1 VNIAPAL
8 DNQIVAASADA
19 AILNRITADDTQLA
33 IWHRPLPVTLAW
45 VDTLEWNRID
55 DLDFPAPVD
64 ALDAE
69 IAEGLEEA
77 GYPRDERGVA
87 LRDEI
92 ATLARRFAAII
103 DCETVKLRLEVVQT
117 DACRKFHADAVT
129 ARLLTTLSGPGT
141 QWIETEVPDRISQ
154 LAAGDVAVFKGRLW
168 AEEPVI
174 LHRSPPIAGTPDTR
188 LLLVID
194 PFDPVK
200 EAAHD

>member
-1 VNIAPAL
+1 MNIALAL

-19 AILNRITADDTQLA
+19 AILNRITADDTQLT

-141 QWIETEVPDRISQ
+141 QWIETAVPDRISQ
-154 LAAGDVAVFKGRLW
+154 LAAGDVAIFKGRLW
-168 AEEPVI
+168 VEEPVI

>member
-1 VNIAPAL
+1 VNIALAL

-19 AILNRITADDTQLA
+19 AILNRITADDTQLT

-141 QWIETEVPDRISQ
+141 QWIETAVPDRISQ
-154 LAAGDVAVFKGRLW
+154 LAAGDVAIFKGRLW
-168 AEEPVI
+168 VEEPVI